1 MHDAFYEE
9 AAALFVGL
17 VARVPDDAWH
27 RPALGVWDV
36 RDLVGHTSRSFTTVF
51 TYLDERPEALEVG
64 SAPGYYV
71 ATTALV
77 ASGGRVAAD
86 AVAERGRE
94 AGRALGPDPVAAVE
108 ALRDRALARLTQAEA
123 DDLMTTAAGGMR
135 VRDYLPTRVLEL
147 VVHSRDLA
155 RALDLE
161 LDVPSSLLRA
171 VALLVAEVAVDSGRA
186 DVVLDALLGRGTLPP
201 GFSLV

>member
-1 MHDAFYEE
+1 MRDAFYEE

-17 VARVPDDAWH
+17 VARVPDGAWD
-27 RPALGVWDV
+27 RPALGDWDV
-36 RDLVGHTSRSFTTVF
+36 QDLVGHTSRSFTTVF
-51 TYLDERPEALEVG
+51 TYLDERPAALEVG

-71 ATTALV
+71 ATTALL

-94 AGRALGPDPVAAVE
+94 AGRALGPEPAVAVE
-108 ALRDRALARLTQAEA
+108 ALRDRALARLAAAEP

-155 RALDLE
+155 RALDLDLE
-161 LDVPSSLLRA
+161 VPTALLRA
-171 VALLVAEVAVDSGRA
+171 VALLAAEVAVDSGRA
-186 DVVLDALLGRGTLPP
+186 GVVLDALLGRGTLPP